1 MQLLKLT
8 IKFTTNFL
16 YYAYSQTD
24 IIDKIIITIL

>member
-1 MQLLKLT
+1 MHILKLT

-16 YYAYSQTD
+16 HYVYSQTD